1 MGIRINFR
9 VIADKYRRFLKNSKT
24 HTEVLLTLLPDM
36 KKPISTILLT
46 AMMCFLAFSSTSF
59 AQNRQ
64 IVELK
69 TVVIDAGHGG
79 HDPGAINGKTY
90 EKNITLSVA
99 KRLGDMIKHNY
110 PSVKVIYT
118 RDDDSFVEL
127 YRRADIANKN
137 NADLFISIHVNSAA
151 DRSAKGHETFV
162 MGQDKNSENLE
173 ICQLENSVVVLE
185 DDYTSNY
192 QGFDPNNPESYIIFS
207 LLQNAHLE
215 QSLDFAALVQQN
227 ADTGP
232 IANNRGVKQAN
243 FIVLWKCTMPAVLI
257 ELGFLSNSSDMKVLT
272 DKNCQQRIAGNIFK
286 AFQSYKKNYDTD
298 IYLPPG
304 DVDDM
309 KHNGPSDKNELQSG
323 QARFGIQIMSSSYL
337 LPSDAKDFKGWN
349 CRYIKSGK
357 YYKYYVGQYPTRE
370 AALKDLP
377 KVRNSFPEA
386 FIIKTG
392 L

>member
-1 MGIRINFR
+1 
-9 VIADKYRRFLKNSKT
+9 
-24 HTEVLLTLLPDM
+24 
-36 KKPISTILLT
+36 
-46 AMMCFLAFSSTSF
+46 
-59 AQNRQ
+59 
-64 IVELK
+64 
-69 TVVIDAGHGG
+69 
-79 HDPGAINGKTY
+79 
-90 EKNITLSVA
+90 
-99 KRLGDMIKHNY
+99 
-110 PSVKVIYT
+110 
-118 RDDDSFVEL
+118 
-127 YRRADIANKN
+127 
-137 NADLFISIHVNSAA
+137 
-151 DRSAKGHETFV
+151 
-162 MGQDKNSENLE
+162 
-173 ICQLENSVVVLE
+173 
-185 DDYTSNY
+185 
-192 QGFDPNNPESYIIFS
+192 
-207 LLQNAHLE
+207 
-215 QSLDFAALVQQN
+215 
-227 ADTGP
+227 
-232 IANNRGVKQAN
+232 
-243 FIVLWKCTMPAVLI
+243 
-257 ELGFLSNSSDMKVLT
+257 MKVLT